1 MTGSYSPEPS
11 RPAPPEQ
18 AAEGELHRAL
28 AVAQAL
34 LDEGRAQEA
43 LEQLRA
49 LTERHPHHAPAHNK
63 LGICLAR
70 LGRLE
75 EAAEAFQRAAELDPA
90 YPAPWSNLGNVHL
103 QQGRLDQAEAA
114 YRKALAI
121 DPGYAPAHNNLA
133 AALRRMGRYDEAVYH
148 LKQSVRLQR
157 DRPEGG
163 PVSASGRW
171 LFYGVLGALALL
183 YWLWRQRA
191 ALAVAAALAGLAWGA
206 GSGATAQASPAR
218 LVAEPVT
225 VEAGP
230 VRLELVPAALGFRF
244 EAAEPAQP
252 LLEGGRARPGPGEPQ
267 RLVGPDPAAFERLVA
282 RLDRM
287 LGQAP
292 VEPRMFFE
300 PDGRGVIVPGRA
312 GRRVD
317 RQALEAALRA
327 AVASPEAR
335 VVSVPLV
342 SVPPALSE
350 GELAP
355 LATARL
361 LAVYTTRYDPGEV
374 GRSVNIATAAREL
387 DGLVLRPG
395 GAFSFNEAVGPR
407 ITERGYREA
416 PVLLAGR
423 LAEDVGGG
431 VCQVSTTLYNAALL
445 GGLKVTRRAPHS
457 RPVWYVALARDAAVA
472 YGLIDLKLQNPNP
485 YPVAVS
491 ARAEAGELTVRLWA
505 PEGALALPWQ
515 LRTVVEQA
523 IPGEVELIEDLS
535 LAPSERSVEEAG
547 RTGYVATLWRE
558 LPLYGPIVG
567 RERVNRSFYPPAPA
581 RVRVGRQEKA
591 AGE

>member
-1 MTGSYSPEPS
+1 MTRSYSPEPS
-11 RPAPPEQ
+11 RPAPPER

-157 DRPEGG
+157 DRPEDG

-206 GSGATAQASPAR
+206 GSGATARAMPAR

-244 EAAEPAQP
+244 EAAEPAQT
-252 LLEGGRARPGPGEPQ
+252 LREGGRARPGPGEPQ

-287 LGQAP
+287 LGQAA
-292 VEPRMFFE
+292 VEPRIFFE
-300 PDGRGVIVPGRA
+300 PDGLGGIVPGRA
-312 GRRVD
+312 GHRVD

-327 AVASPEAR
+327 AVVSLEAR
-335 VVSVPLV
+335 VVPVPFV
-342 SVPPALSE
+342 SVPPSLSK

-355 LATARL
+355 LPTVRP

-374 GRSVNIATAAREL
+374 DRSVNIATAAREL

-395 GAFSFNEAVGPR
+395 GAFSFNEAVDPR

-416 PVLLAGR
+416 PVLLEGR
-423 LAEDVGGG
+423 FTEDVGGG

-445 GGLKVTRRAPHS
+445 AGLKVTLRAPHS
-457 RPVWYVALARDAAVA
+457 RPVWYVALARDATVA

-491 ARAEAGELTVRLWA
+491 ARAEEGELTVR
-505 PEGALALPWQ
+505 
-515 LRTVVEQA
+515 V
-523 IPGEVELIEDLS
+523 
-535 LAPSERSVEEAG
+535 
-547 RTGYVATLWRE
+547 
-558 LPLYGPIVG
+558 
-567 RERVNRSFYPPAPA
+567 
-581 RVRVGRQEKA
+581 
-591 AGE
+591 